1 MNNLQ
6 NQKLKIYFILFSSP
20 ILLCAYK
27 LKIELLQFNLE
38 KNHDQINILE
48 FNEYKK

>member
-1 MNNLQ
+1 M
-6 NQKLKIYFILFSSP
+6 IFHP
-20 ILLCAYK
+20 MILLCAYK

-38 KNHDQINILE
+38 KNHDQINNLE